1 MPVYNVSE
9 FIEYAVD
16 SVIAQSIGFNNVQ
29 LILVDDGSTDNS
41 GELCDRYKACYPE
54 NVFVIHKENGGLS
67 TARNAGLLQAEGKYV
82 NFMDPDDHIP
92 KDALYEVWNFFEAHY
107 NETDVTALKI
117 IYFDGKRG
125 NHYLNYKFSKNNR
138 VENLRVNWDCPH
150 MHVASAFF
158 KLEEVKDL
166 RFDTRISFAED
177 GLFSQTVIMK
187 KQTIG
192 LVSSSQYNYRI
203 RTTGQNS
210 LIQGAALN
218 PKWYI
223 PTVKY
228 YHLKLVK
235 MGIDHFGHLPKYL
248 QMVIM
253 YELQWRFKRPVIS
266 EGVLSKKEERE
277 YFSLLLEVLGYIDDR
292 IISAQHY
299 IHRDIKLFIL
309 YLKHNRP
316 PTVRSAGMDVVF
328 EYSSGARFFL
338 SKTNVYF
345 DFIMFKN
352 ESLIVDGYTIL
363 PKIEKVDFSIC
374 ALVNGQRVE
383 PEKFTKKHKEECLGF
398 EIQKNY
404 AFRLILPL
412 TDMKEGAE
420 IKIAAEIGDN
430 RVVLGRHVY
439 RSFVPLDSSLSKSY
453 YCENGYKLCGEQG
466 ALKLSKC
473 GRAEKLRSEIKLLI
487 ELFRSEKSRA
497 AALYRVWYRINKL
510 FRSKSVWVISDRATM
525 AGDNGEALFNY
536 IRENHP
542 EIDARYV
549 LDENCKDFL
558 RLKGNK
564 KLLKRNSRRHK
575 LYLLLSDFII
585 SSHAE
590 NEIFCPFGSRTPA
603 YKDIIAVKKR
613 IFLQH
618 GITKNDVS
626 DWLNAYSKNFS
637 GFVCAAVPEYNS
649 IIEGNYF
656 YSPDTVWLTGF
667 PRFDRLVN
675 RAEKRIVIM
684 PTWRKY
690 LCSKWNKETDVWQLL
705 PNFKESDYYKFYNGL
720 INDDRLISAAERLG
734 YMIDFFPHPNIQP
747 HIGLF
752 NKNEQVNFVDKTVG
766 YTEIYNR
773 SALLLTD
780 YSSAAFDFA
789 YLRKPVVYTHFDEE
803 RFFMGDHVC
812 EKGYFDDERDGFGE
826 VEYTLEATVDR
837 LIGYMER
844 GCEMKETYR
853 KRCDIFFAFAD
864 RKNCERVFRKIAD
877 FKAKNE

>member
-1 MPVYNVSE
+1 MASD
-9 FIEYAVD
+9 F
-16 SVIAQSIGFNNVQ
+16 VQ
-29 LILVDDGSTDNS
+29 LILVDDGSTDIS
-41 GELCDRYKACYPE
+41 GKICDRYKASYPE
-54 NVFVIHKENGGLS
+54 NVFVVHKENGGLS
-67 TARNAGLLQAEGKYV
+67 SARNAGLLRAEGKYV

-92 KDALYEVWNFFEAHY
+92 KDALKEVWNFFEAHY
-107 NETDVTALKI
+107 DETDVAALKI

-125 NHYLNYKFSKNNR
+125 NHYLNYKFSRHNR

-187 KQTIG
+187 RQTIG

-203 RTTGQNS
+203 RTAGQSS
-210 LIQGAALN
+210 LIQGAARN

-228 YHLKLVK
+228 YHLGLVK
-235 MGIDHFGHLPKYL
+235 MGIERFGYLPKYL

-253 YELQWRFKRPVIS
+253 YELQWRFKRPVLS
-266 EGVLSKKEERE
+266 GGVLSKKEERE

-316 PTVRSAGMDVVF
+316 PAIRSAGKDVVF

-345 DFIMFKN
+345 DFVKVK
-352 ESLIVDGYTIL
+352 EEDLIVDGYTIL
-363 PKIEKVDFSIC
+363 PGIEKVDFDIYI
-374 ALVNGQRVE
+374 AVNGEYVK
-383 PEKFTKKHKEECLGF
+383 PEIFSKKHRERSLGF

-412 TDMKEGAE
+412 SDIKGGTE
-420 IKIAAEIGDN
+420 IKIIAEIGED

-439 RSFVPLDSSLSKSY
+439 RSFVPLDSGLEKSY
-453 YCENGYKLCGEQG
+453 YCQNGYKIYGGKG
-466 ALKLSKC
+466 ALKIEKC
-473 GRAEKLRSEIKLLI
+473 GKTEKLRSEIKLLV
-487 ELFRSEKSRA
+487 ELFKYKKYRT
-497 AALYRVWYRINKL
+497 AALYRIWYHMN
-510 FRSKSVWVISDRATM
+510 RSFKSKPVWVISDRATM
-525 AGDNGEALFNY
+525 AGDNGEALFDY
-536 IRENHP
+536 IRKNHP
-542 EIDARYV
+542 EIDARYA
-549 LDENCKDFL
+549 LDENCSDYM

-564 KLLKRNSRRHK
+564 KILKRNSRRHK
-575 LYLLLSDFII
+575 LSLLLSDFII

-590 NEIFCPFGSRTPA
+590 NEIFSPFGGRTPA
-603 YKDIIAVKKR
+603 YKDIIATKKR

-626 DWLNAYSKNFS
+626 DWLNLYSKNFS

-656 YSPDTVWLTGF
+656 YGPDNVWLTGF
-667 PRFDRLVN
+667 PRFDKLEN

-720 INDDRLISAAERLG
+720 INDNRLISAAERLG
-734 YMIDFFPHPNIQP
+734 YIIDFFPHPNIRP

-752 NKNEQVNFVDKTVG
+752 GKNEYVNFVDKTIS

-789 YLRKPVVYTHFDEE
+789 YLRKPIIYTHFDEE
-803 RFFMGDHVC
+803 RFFLGDHVC

-826 VEYTLEATVDR
+826 VEYNLDDTVDR
-837 LIGYMER
+837 LIEYMEK
-844 GCEMKETYR
+844 GCKMKEIYK
-853 KRCDIFFAFAD
+853 KRCDSFFAFDD
-864 RKNCERVFRKIAD
+864 RQNCERVFRKIAD
-877 FKAKNE
+877 FKAKK